1 MAQKMFTLCLMVVCI
16 TLVTVIWIT
25 QDSLCELHFKQGGTE
40 VAASLACNSTR

>member
-1 MAQKMFTLCLMVVCI
+1 MAQKMFALCLTVVCI

-25 QDSLCELHFKQGGTE
+25 RDSLCELHFKQGGTE